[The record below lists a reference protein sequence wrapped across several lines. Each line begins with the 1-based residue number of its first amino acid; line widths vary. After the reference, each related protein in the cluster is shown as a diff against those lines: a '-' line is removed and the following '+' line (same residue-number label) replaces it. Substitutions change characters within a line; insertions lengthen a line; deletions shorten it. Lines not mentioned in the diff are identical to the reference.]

1 MRLVIA
7 EKPSVAMALA
17 SVIGAR
23 SRRDGFVEGNGYLV
37 SWCVGHLVG
46 LCDAADYDERYRKWN
61 YDDLPIVPEKWK
73 KKILEGTKKQFGI
86 LQTLMNRNDVTEV
99 ICGTDAGREGELI
112 FRLAYEQAGCR
123 KPVKRLWISSL
134 EEKAIREGFQNLK
147 DGSCYD
153 DLYRSALCRAQ
164 ADWLV
169 GINAS
174 RLFSVLYNK
183 NLKVGRVQTPTLAMI
198 VERNQKVTN
207 FKKEQYF
214 EVHLFC
220 RDLEAVSDRMNS
232 LEEAEQLVKQCQGK
246 RCQITRD
253 EEQTKTVQPPKLY
266 DLTTLQRDANRILGY
281 TAQETLDTAQSL
293 YEEKLITYP
302 RTDSQYL
309 SDDMEQTAEELA
321 ELLDGDLDFLELED
335 YEPAVDRTLNSSKVS
350 DHHAIIPTSQ
360 IRLAG
365 QKALK
370 TKERNILYLIESRF
384 LMATSRAYIYESH
397 KCEVQCEGILF
408 HMLSHRI
415 RQEGFKA
422 IERKMYLFFGKKL
435 PEEIH
440 QMAEIRLLEDYGP
453 CRAEVQE
460 KWTQPPRQFTEDTLL
475 QAMERAGNE
484 DLAEDTEKKG
494 IGTPATRAGI
504 IEKLISSG
512 FVSRDKKN
520 LVPTND
526 GNVLITILPDEIKS
540 PAMTAQW
547 EMQLNQIARGEAD
560 AGGFL
565 QGIIRMLKELISR
578 YLGVSEKQKEQF
590 SHGTKKESLGSCPR
604 CGRPVYEGQKNFY
617 CSDRKC
623 QFALWKNDR
632 FFESQGKKM
641 DAGTVKKLL
650 AKGKIHYKDLHS
662 QKTGRTYEATVVMAD
677 FGEGYVK
684 FNLEFSQR

>member
-440 QMAEIRLLEDYGP
+440 QMAEIRLLEDYDP

-578 YLGVSEKQKEQF
+578 YSGVSEKQKEQF

>member
-460 KWTQPPRQFTEDTLL
+460 KWTQPPRQFTEDTT
-475 QAMERAGNE
+475 GN
-484 DLAEDTEKKG
+484 
-494 IGTPATRAGI
+494 
-504 IEKLISSG
+504 
-512 FVSRDKKN
+512 
-520 LVPTND
+520 
-526 GNVLITILPDEIKS
+526 
-540 PAMTAQW
+540 
-547 EMQLNQIARGEAD
+547 
-560 AGGFL
+560 
-565 QGIIRMLKELISR
+565 
-578 YLGVSEKQKEQF
+578 
-590 SHGTKKESLGSCPR
+590 
-604 CGRPVYEGQKNFY
+604 
-617 CSDRKC
+617 
-623 QFALWKNDR
+623 
-632 FFESQGKKM
+632 
-641 DAGTVKKLL
+641 
-650 AKGKIHYKDLHS
+650 
-662 QKTGRTYEATVVMAD
+662 
-677 FGEGYVK
+677 GEGRK
-684 FNLEFSQR
+684 

>member
-453 CRAEVQE
+453 CRVEVQE

-578 YLGVSEKQKEQF
+578 YSGVSEKQKEQF

>member
-578 YLGVSEKQKEQF
+578 YSGVSEKQKEQF

-650 AKGKIHYKDLHS
+650 AKGKIHYKDLRS

>member
-112 FRLAYEQAGCR
+112 FRLVYEQAGCR
-123 KPVKRLWISSL
+123 KPVKRLWISSM

-169 GINAS
+169 GINGS

-281 TAQETLDTAQSL
+281 TAQETLDAAQSL

-335 YEPAVDRTLNSSKVS
+335 YEPAVDRTLNPSKVS

-360 IRLAG
+360 IRSAD

-384 LMATSRAYIYESH
+384 LMATSRAYVYESH

-415 RQEGFKA
+415 KQEGFKA

-578 YLGVSEKQKEQF
+578 YSGVSEKQKEQF

-684 FNLEFSQR
+684 FNLEFPQR

>member
-281 TAQETLDTAQSL
+281 TAQETLDAAQSL

-321 ELLDGDLDFLELED
+321 ELLDGDLEFLELED

-360 IRLAG
+360 IRSAD

-370 TKERNILYLIESRF
+370 TKERNILYLIEGRF
-384 LMATSRAYIYESH
+384 LMATSRAYVYESH

-422 IERKMYLFFGKKL
+422 IERKMYLFLGKKL
-435 PEEIH
+435 PEEVH

-484 DLAEDTEKKG
+484 DLTEDTEKKG

-560 AGGFL
+560 AEGFL

-578 YLGVSEKQKEQF
+578 YSGVSEKQKEQF

-641 DAGTVKKLL
+641 DAGTVKRLL
-650 AKGKIHYKDLHS
+650 AKGKIHYKDLRS

-677 FGEGYVK
+677 SGEGYVK
-684 FNLEFSQR
+684 FNLEFPQR

>member
-23 SRRDGFVEGNGYLV
+23 NRRDGFVEGNSYLV

-61 YDDLPIVPEKWK
+61 YDDLPIVPERWK
-73 KKILEGTKKQFGI
+73 KKILENTKKQFGI
-86 LQTLMNRNDVTEV
+86 LQTLMNRSDVTEV

-112 FRLAYEQAGCR
+112 FRLVYEQAGCR
-123 KPVKRLWISSL
+123 KPVKRLWISSM

-147 DGSCYD
+147 DGSYYD

-169 GINAS
+169 GINGS

-198 VERNQKVTN
+198 VERNQKVTG

-214 EVHLFC
+214 EAHLSC

-232 LEEAEQLVKQCQGK
+232 REEAEQLVKQCQGK

-281 TAQETLDTAQSL
+281 TAQETLDAAQSL

-309 SDDMEQTAEELA
+309 SEDMEQSAEDLA
-321 ELLDGDLDFLELED
+321 ELLDRDLDFLELED
-335 YEPAVDRTLNSSKVS
+335 YEPEIDRTLNSSKVS

-360 IRLAG
+360 IRSAD

-435 PEEIH
+435 PEEIY
-440 QMAEIRLLEDYGP
+440 QMTEICLLEDYGP
-453 CRAEVQE
+453 CSVEVQE

-484 DLAEDTEKKG
+484 DLTEDTEKKG

-520 LVPTND
+520 LLPTND
-526 GNVLITILPDEIKS
+526 GNVLITVLPDEIKS

-547 EMQLNQIARGEAD
+547 EMQLNQIARGEVD

-565 QGIIRMLKELISR
+565 QGIIQMLKELISR
-578 YLGVSEKQKEQF
+578 YSGVSEKQKGQF
-590 SHGTKKESLGSCPR
+590 SHGTKKESLGNCPR
-604 CGRPVYEGQKNFY
+604 CGKPVYEGQKNFY

-650 AKGKIHYKDLHS
+650 TKGKIHYKDLRS

-677 FGEGYVK
+677 SGEGYVK
-684 FNLEFSQR
+684 FNLEFPQR

>member
-112 FRLAYEQAGCR
+112 FRLVYEQAGCR

-232 LEEAEQLVKQCQGK
+232 LEEAELLVKQCQGK

-578 YLGVSEKQKEQF
+578 YSGVSEKQKEQF

>member
-112 FRLAYEQAGCR
+112 FRLVYEQAGCR

-578 YLGVSEKQKEQF
+578 YSGVSEKQKEQF

>member
-246 RCQITRD
+246 RCQIIRD

-281 TAQETLDTAQSL
+281 TAQETLDAAQSL

-578 YLGVSEKQKEQF
+578 YSGVSEKQKEQF

>member
-526 GNVLITILPDEIKS
+526 
-540 PAMTAQW
+540 
-547 EMQLNQIARGEAD
+547 
-560 AGGFL
+560 
-565 QGIIRMLKELISR
+565 
-578 YLGVSEKQKEQF
+578 
-590 SHGTKKESLGSCPR
+590 
-604 CGRPVYEGQKNFY
+604 
-617 CSDRKC
+617 
-623 QFALWKNDR
+623 
-632 FFESQGKKM
+632 
-641 DAGTVKKLL
+641 
-650 AKGKIHYKDLHS
+650 
-662 QKTGRTYEATVVMAD
+662 
-677 FGEGYVK
+677 
-684 FNLEFSQR
+684 

>member
-578 YLGVSEKQKEQF
+578 YAGVSEKQKEQF

>member
-23 SRRDGFVEGNGYLV
+23 SRRDGFMEGNGYLV

-61 YDDLPIVPEKWK
+61 YDDLPIIPEKWK

-578 YLGVSEKQKEQF
+578 YSGVSEKQKEQF

>member
-46 LCDAADYDERYRKWN
+46 RCDAADYDERYRKWN

-86 LQTLMNRNDVTEV
+86 LQILMNRNDVTEV

-112 FRLAYEQAGCR
+112 FRLVYEQAGCR
-123 KPVKRLWISSL
+123 KPVKRLWISSM

-147 DGSCYD
+147 DGSYYD

-169 GINAS
+169 GINGS

-198 VERNQKVTN
+198 VERNQEVTG

-214 EVHLFC
+214 EAHLFC
-220 RDLEAVSDRMNS
+220 RYLEAVSDRMNS

-246 RCQITRD
+246 RCQIIRD

-281 TAQETLDTAQSL
+281 TAQETLDAAQSL

-360 IRLAG
+360 IKSAD
-365 QKALK
+365 QKTLK

-384 LMATSRAYIYESH
+384 LMATSRAYVYESH

-415 RQEGFKA
+415 KQEGFKA

-453 CRAEVQE
+453 CRVEVQE

-484 DLAEDTEKKG
+484 DLTEDTEKKG

-565 QGIIRMLKELISR
+565 QGIIRMLKELSSR
-578 YLGVSEKQKEQF
+578 YSGVSEKQKEQF

-650 AKGKIHYKDLHS
+650 AKGKIHYKDLRS

-677 FGEGYVK
+677 SGEGYVK
-684 FNLEFSQR
+684 FNLEFPQR

>member
-266 DLTTLQRDANRILGY
+266 DLTTLQRDANRSLGY

-578 YLGVSEKQKEQF
+578 YSGVSEKQKEQF

>member
-408 HMLSHRI
+408 HMLSHQI

-578 YLGVSEKQKEQF
+578 YSGVSEKQKEQF

-632 FFESQGKKM
+632 FFES
-641 DAGTVKKLL
+641 
-650 AKGKIHYKDLHS
+650 
-662 QKTGRTYEATVVMAD
+662 
-677 FGEGYVK
+677 
-684 FNLEFSQR
+684 

>member
-17 SVIGAR
+17 SVIGAK

-73 KKILEGTKKQFGI
+73 KKILDGTKKQFGI
-86 LQTLMNRNDVTEV
+86 LQTLMNRSDVTEV

-112 FRLAYEQAGCR
+112 FRLVYEQAGCS
-123 KPVKRLWISSL
+123 KPVKRLWISSM

-147 DGSCYD
+147 DGSYYD

-169 GINAS
+169 GINGS

-198 VERNQKVTN
+198 VERNQKVTG

-214 EVHLFC
+214 EAHLSC

-232 LEEAEQLVKQCQGK
+232 REEAEQLVKQCQGK

-281 TAQETLDTAQSL
+281 TAQETLDAAQSL

-309 SDDMEQTAEELA
+309 SEDMEQTAEDLA
-321 ELLDGDLDFLELED
+321 ELLDGNLDFLELED
-335 YEPAVDRTLNSSKVS
+335 YEPEVERTLNSSKVS

-360 IRLAG
+360 IRAAD

-370 TKERNILYLIESRF
+370 IKERNILYLIESRF

-415 RQEGFKA
+415 KQEGFKA

-435 PEEIH
+435 PEELH
-440 QMAEIRLLEDYGP
+440 QMEEIRLMEDYGP

-484 DLAEDTEKKG
+484 DLTEDTEKKG

-520 LVPTND
+520 LLPTND
-526 GNVLITILPDEIKS
+526 GNVLITVLPDEIKS

-565 QGIIRMLKELISR
+565 QGIIQMLKELISR
-578 YLGVSEKQKEQF
+578 YSGVSEKQKGQF
-590 SHGTKKESLGSCPR
+590 SYGTKKESLGNCPR
-604 CGRPVYEGQKNFY
+604 CGKPVYEGQKNFY

-650 AKGKIHYKDLHS
+650 TKGKIHYKDLRS

-677 FGEGYVK
+677 SGEGYVK
-684 FNLEFSQR
+684 FNLEFPQR

>member
-112 FRLAYEQAGCR
+112 FRLVYEQAGCR
-123 KPVKRLWISSL
+123 KPVKRLWISSM

-169 GINAS
+169 GINGS

-198 VERNQKVTN
+198 VERNQKVTG

-246 RCQITRD
+246 RCQIIRD

-281 TAQETLDTAQSL
+281 TAQETLDAAQSL

-321 ELLDGDLDFLELED
+321 ELLDGNLEFLELED

-360 IRLAG
+360 IRSAD

-370 TKERNILYLIESRF
+370 TKERNILYLIEGRF
-384 LMATSRAYIYESH
+384 LMATSRAYVYEAH

-422 IERKMYLFFGKKL
+422 IERKMYLFLGKKL
-435 PEEIH
+435 PEEVH

-484 DLAEDTEKKG
+484 DLTEDTEKKG

-512 FVSRDKKN
+512 FINRDKKN

-526 GNVLITILPDEIKS
+526 GNVLITVLPDEIKS

-560 AGGFL
+560 AGDFL
-565 QGIIRMLKELISR
+565 QRIIQMLKELISR
-578 YLGVSEKQKEQF
+578 YSGVSEKQKEQF
-590 SHGTKKESLGSCPR
+590 SHETKKESLGSCPR

-650 AKGKIHYKDLHS
+650 AKGKIHYKDLRS

-677 FGEGYVK
+677 SGEGYVK
-684 FNLEFSQR
+684 FNLEFPQR

>member
-309 SDDMEQTAEELA
+309 SADMEQPAEELA

-578 YLGVSEKQKEQF
+578 YSGVSEKQKEQF

>member
-494 IGTPATRAGI
+494 IGTPATKAGI

-578 YLGVSEKQKEQF
+578 YSGVSEKQKEQF

>member
-17 SVIGAR
+17 SVIGAK

-61 YDDLPIVPEKWK
+61 YDDLPIIPEKWK
-73 KKILEGTKKQFGI
+73 KKILDGTKKQFGI

-112 FRLAYEQAGCR
+112 FRLVYEQAGCS
-123 KPVKRLWISSL
+123 KPVKRLWISSM

-147 DGSCYD
+147 DGSYYD

-169 GINAS
+169 GINGS

-198 VERNQKVTN
+198 VERNQKVTG

-214 EVHLFC
+214 EAHLSC

-232 LEEAEQLVKQCQGK
+232 REDAEQIVKQCQGR
-246 RCQITRD
+246 RCQIIRD

-281 TAQETLDTAQSL
+281 TAQETLDAAQSL

-309 SDDMEQTAEELA
+309 SEDMEQTAEDLA
-321 ELLDGDLDFLELED
+321 ELLDGDLDFLKLED
-335 YEPAVDRTLNSSKVS
+335 YEPEVDRTLNSSKVS

-360 IRLAG
+360 IRSAD

-440 QMAEIRLLEDYGP
+440 QMTEIRLLEDYGP
-453 CRAEVQE
+453 CSAEVQE

-484 DLAEDTEKKG
+484 DLTEDTEKKG

-520 LVPTND
+520 LLPTND
-526 GNVLITILPDEIKS
+526 GNVLITVLPDEIKS

-565 QGIIRMLKELISR
+565 QGIIQMLKKLISR
-578 YLGVSEKQKEQF
+578 YSGVSEKQKGQF
-590 SHGTKKESLGSCPR
+590 SHGTKKESLGNCPR
-604 CGRPVYEGQKNFY
+604 CGKPVYEGQKNFY
-617 CSDRKC
+617 CADRKC

-641 DAGTVKKLL
+641 DAGTAKKLL
-650 AKGKIHYKDLHS
+650 ATGKIHYKDLRS

-677 FGEGYVK
+677 SGEGYVK
-684 FNLEFSQR
+684 FNLEFPQR

>member
-17 SVIGAR
+17 SVIGAK

-73 KKILEGTKKQFGI
+73 KKILDGTKKQFGI
-86 LQTLMNRNDVTEV
+86 LQTLMNRSDVTEV

-112 FRLAYEQAGCR
+112 FRLVYEQAGCS
-123 KPVKRLWISSL
+123 KPVKRLWISSM

-147 DGSCYD
+147 DGSYYD

-169 GINAS
+169 GINGS

-198 VERNQKVTN
+198 VERNQKVTG

-214 EVHLFC
+214 EAHLSC

-232 LEEAEQLVKQCQGK
+232 REEAEQLVKQCQGK

-281 TAQETLDTAQSL
+281 TAQETLDAAQSL

-309 SDDMEQTAEELA
+309 SEDMEQTAEDLA
-321 ELLDGDLDFLELED
+321 ELLDGNLDFLELED
-335 YEPAVDRTLNSSKVS
+335 YEPEVERTLNSSKVS

-360 IRLAG
+360 IRAAD

-370 TKERNILYLIESRF
+370 IKERNILYLIESRF

-435 PEEIH
+435 PEELH
-440 QMAEIRLLEDYGP
+440 QMEEIRLMEDYGP

-484 DLAEDTEKKG
+484 DLTEDTEKKG

-520 LVPTND
+520 LLPTND
-526 GNVLITILPDEIKS
+526 GNVLITVLPDEIKS

-565 QGIIRMLKELISR
+565 QGIIQMLKELISR
-578 YLGVSEKQKEQF
+578 YSGVSEKQKGQF
-590 SHGTKKESLGSCPR
+590 SYGTKKESLGNCPR
-604 CGRPVYEGQKNFY
+604 CGKPVYEGQKNFY

-650 AKGKIHYKDLHS
+650 TKGKIHYKDLRS

-677 FGEGYVK
+677 SGEGYVK
-684 FNLEFSQR
+684 FNLEFPQR

>member
-321 ELLDGDLDFLELED
+321 ELLDGGLDFLELED

-578 YLGVSEKQKEQF
+578 YSGVSEKQKEQF

>member
-475 QAMERAGNE
+475 QEMERAGNE

-578 YLGVSEKQKEQF
+578 YSGVSEKQKEQF

>member
-321 ELLDGDLDFLELED
+321 ELLDGGLDFLELED

-360 IRLAG
+360 IRATD

-422 IERKMYLFFGKKL
+422 IERKMYLFLGKKL

-578 YLGVSEKQKEQF
+578 YSGVSEKQKEQF

>member
-460 KWTQPPRQFTEDTLL
+460 KWTQPPRQFTEDTML

-578 YLGVSEKQKEQF
+578 YSGVSEKQKEQF

>member
-1 MRLVIA
+1 
-7 EKPSVAMALA
+7 
-17 SVIGAR
+17 
-23 SRRDGFVEGNGYLV
+23 
-37 SWCVGHLVG
+37 
-46 LCDAADYDERYRKWN
+46 
-61 YDDLPIVPEKWK
+61 
-73 KKILEGTKKQFGI
+73 
-86 LQTLMNRNDVTEV
+86 
-99 ICGTDAGREGELI
+99 
-112 FRLAYEQAGCR
+112 
-123 KPVKRLWISSL
+123 
-134 EEKAIREGFQNLK
+134 
-147 DGSCYD
+147 
-153 DLYRSALCRAQ
+153 
-164 ADWLV
+164 
-169 GINAS
+169 
-174 RLFSVLYNK
+174 
-183 NLKVGRVQTPTLAMI
+183 
-198 VERNQKVTN
+198 
-207 FKKEQYF
+207 
-214 EVHLFC
+214 
-220 RDLEAVSDRMNS
+220 
-232 LEEAEQLVKQCQGK
+232 
-246 RCQITRD
+246 
-253 EEQTKTVQPPKLY
+253 
-266 DLTTLQRDANRILGY
+266 
-281 TAQETLDTAQSL
+281 
-293 YEEKLITYP
+293 
-302 RTDSQYL
+302 
-309 SDDMEQTAEELA
+309 MEQTAEELA

-360 IRLAG
+360 IRLVG

-435 PEEIH
+435 PGEIH

-484 DLAEDTEKKG
+484 DLVEDTEKKG

-540 PAMTAQW
+540 PEMTAQW

-578 YLGVSEKQKEQF
+578 YSGVSEKQKEQF
-590 SHGTKKESLGSCPR
+590 SHGTKKESMGSCPR
-604 CGRPVYEGQKNFY
+604 CGKPVYEGQKNFY

-641 DAGTVKKLL
+641 DAGTVKNCLQKEKSIIKTCVPKRRAELMKQLL
-650 AKGKIHYKDLHS
+650 LWQIPGK
-662 QKTGRTYEATVVMAD
+662 AM
-677 FGEGYVK
+677 
-684 FNLEFSQR
+684 

>member
-46 LCDAADYDERYRKWN
+46 LCDAADYDDRYRKWN

-112 FRLAYEQAGCR
+112 FRLVYEQAGCR
-123 KPVKRLWISSL
+123 KPVKRLWISSM
-134 EEKAIREGFQNLK
+134 EENAIREGFQNLK
-147 DGSCYD
+147 DGSYYD

-169 GINAS
+169 GINGS

-198 VERNQKVTN
+198 VERNQEVTG

-214 EVHLFC
+214 ETHLFC

-246 RCQITRD
+246 RCQIIRD

-281 TAQETLDTAQSL
+281 TAQETLDAAQSL

-360 IRLAG
+360 IKSAD
-365 QKALK
+365 QKTLK

-384 LMATSRAYIYESH
+384 LMATSRAYVYESH

-415 RQEGFKA
+415 KQEGFKA

-453 CRAEVQE
+453 CRVEVQE

-484 DLAEDTEKKG
+484 DLTEDTEKKG

-578 YLGVSEKQKEQF
+578 YSGVSEKQKEQF
-590 SHGTKKESLGSCPR
+590 SHGTKKESMGSCPR
-604 CGRPVYEGQKNFY
+604 CGKPVYEGQKNFY

-650 AKGKIHYKDLHS
+650 AKGKIHYKDLRS

-677 FGEGYVK
+677 SGEGYVK
-684 FNLEFSQR
+684 FNLEFPQR

>member
-1 MRLVIA
+1 M
-7 EKPSVAMALA
+7 
-17 SVIGAR
+17 
-23 SRRDGFVEGNGYLV
+23 EGNGYLV

-578 YLGVSEKQKEQF
+578 YSGVSEKQKEQF